1 MASFAENLT
10 EVVLEGGENRNTA
23 ALYNNQIRKELENY
37 SKDLLKK
44 KEVIV
49 LNKVDLLDKKEE
61 KEIIKKFSKN
71 KKIFINL
78 LYYFISFSIL
88 SLINYQTST
97 LGLSSLVIFNAAII
111 TIIYFELAIF
121 LEKTFW
127 DDFLGNSLPRSI
139 NLLISFVVMMN
150 FGYFTLMFYI
160 KVLDINYFVS

>member
-1 MASFAENLT
+1 MEYLYTKIFILSSVSSLL
-10 EVVLEGGENRNTA
+10 VVLFINTRF
-23 ALYNNQIRKELENY
+23 NNFF
-37 SKDLLKK
+37 
-44 KEVIV
+44 
-49 LNKVDLLDKKEE
+49 
-61 KEIIKKFSKN
+61 KKFSKN

-78 LYYFISFSIL
+78 LYYFISFCLL
-88 SLINYQTST
+88 SVINYQTST

>member
-1 MASFAENLT
+1 MEYLYTKIFILSSVSSLLL
-10 EVVLEGGENRNTA
+10 VLFINTRF
-23 ALYNNQIRKELENY
+23 YNFF
-37 SKDLLKK
+37 
-44 KEVIV
+44 
-49 LNKVDLLDKKEE
+49 
-61 KEIIKKFSKN
+61 KKFTKN

-78 LYYFISFSIL
+78 LYYFSSFCLL
-88 SLINYQTST
+88 SVINYQTSI

-121 LEKTFW
+121 LEKIFW

>member
-1 MASFAENLT
+1 MEYLYTKIFILSSVSSLL
-10 EVVLEGGENRNTA
+10 VVLFINTRF
-23 ALYNNQIRKELENY
+23 YNFF
-37 SKDLLKK
+37 
-44 KEVIV
+44 
-49 LNKVDLLDKKEE
+49 
-61 KEIIKKFSKN
+61 KKFSKN
-71 KKIFINL
+71 KKIFINFF
-78 LYYFISFSIL
+78 YYFVSFCLL
-88 SLINYQTST
+88 SVINYQTST

>member
-1 MASFAENLT
+1 MEYLYTKICILSSVSSLLL
-10 EVVLEGGENRNTA
+10 VLFINTRF
-23 ALYNNQIRKELENY
+23 YNIF
-37 SKDLLKK
+37 
-44 KEVIV
+44 
-49 LNKVDLLDKKEE
+49 
-61 KEIIKKFSKN
+61 KKFSKN
-71 KKIFINL
+71 KKILINL
-78 LYYFISFSIL
+78 LSYFISFCL
-88 SLINYQTST
+88 LTVFNYQTST

-160 KVLDINYFVS
+160 KVLGINYFVS

>member
-1 MASFAENLT
+1 MEYLYTKIFILSLVSSLL
-10 EVVLEGGENRNTA
+10 VVLFINTKFH
-23 ALYNNQIRKELENY
+23 NF
-37 SKDLLKK
+37 LKK
-44 KEVIV
+44 Y
-49 LNKVDLLDKKEE
+49 
-61 KEIIKKFSKN
+61 SKN
-71 KKIFINL
+71 KKIILNL
-78 LYYFISFSIL
+78 LAYFILFFFL
-88 SLINYQTST
+88 TVINYQTSI

-160 KVLDINYFVS
+160 KVLGINYFVS

>member
-1 MASFAENLT
+1 MEYLYTKIFILSSVSSLLA
-10 EVVLEGGENRNTA
+10 VLFINTRF
-23 ALYNNQIRKELENY
+23 YNIF
-37 SKDLLKK
+37 
-44 KEVIV
+44 
-49 LNKVDLLDKKEE
+49 
-61 KEIIKKFSKN
+61 KKFSKN
-71 KKIFINL
+71 KKILINIL
-78 LYYFISFSIL
+78 SYFILFCL
-88 SLINYQTST
+88 LAVFNYQTST

-160 KVLDINYFVS
+160 KVLGINYFVS

>member
-1 MASFAENLT
+1 MEYLYTKIFILSSVSSLL
-10 EVVLEGGENRNTA
+10 VVLFINTRF
-23 ALYNNQIRKELENY
+23 YNIF
-37 SKDLLKK
+37 
-44 KEVIV
+44 
-49 LNKVDLLDKKEE
+49 
-61 KEIIKKFSKN
+61 KKFSKI
-71 KKIFINL
+71 KKTLINL
-78 LYYFISFSIL
+78 LSYFISFCL
-88 SLINYQTST
+88 LTLFNYQTST

-160 KVLDINYFVS
+160 KVLGINYFIS